1 MDEFDNKT
9 YISQWLIFRIWW
21 QKSSTIILMAHHKL
35 ENSQN
40 SLIHTCLNW
49 SFIKLKTMNSIND
62 NTIFPLIFQNLAAE
76 KTYNNLDVTLKEAN
90 EHRNEWFEGVHT
102 CKRDDSLFA
111 VMETIVKAE
120 VHRLVIIDGEGKVCG
135 VVSLSDILSFLVL
148 RPSGMYYL
156 LFDFVISGFK

>member
-1 MDEFDNKT
+1 
-9 YISQWLIFRIWW
+9 
-21 QKSSTIILMAHHKL
+21 
-35 ENSQN
+35 
-40 SLIHTCLNW
+40 
-49 SFIKLKTMNSIND
+49 MNSMN
-62 NTIFPLIFQNLAAE
+62 NTNAIFPLIFQNLAAE

-120 VHRLVIIDGEGKVCG
+120 VHRLVIIDSEEKVCG

-156 LFDFVISGFK
+156 LYDFLIIVLVWLFR

>member
-1 MDEFDNKT
+1 M
-9 YISQWLIFRIWW
+9 
-21 QKSSTIILMAHHKL
+21 
-35 ENSQN
+35 
-40 SLIHTCLNW
+40 
-49 SFIKLKTMNSIND
+49 
-62 NTIFPLIFQNLAAE
+62 AAE

-148 RPSGMYYL
+148 RPSGMYFFTLRFCDYFL
-156 LFDFVISGFK
+156 GWLFR